1 MRTGLIAIKVFLIV
15 SMIILASTAV
25 ANDTMNSM
33 VIVDG
38 GWGKATS
45 QFGRD
50 YSGKTQDE
58 FELNLFVSNNEIY
71 ILDSMNN
78 RIQVFDNKGS
88 SIRNIL
94 LDTTWNKVGLYMFF
108 SIYKD
113 NIYILSGKPPHYSD
127 NGIVDIQKYSIDGK
141 YISTFGSKFLSTKTE
156 DFGHLFSA
164 PKSGHLYV
172 AVGGEKVLAINEQ
185 DKLVGPIIKANKGEV
200 VNLAG
205 ISPIGNPIVTV
216 SRSAGEIV
224 HTMVIDKE
232 SNKVIQ
238 TVSGRY
244 SMTDDKGK
252 FVAVRTLSASK
263 RKKKPMLTMI
273 EVFDS
278 VTNKKEVYEL
288 TGDIRVNK
296 NGSEKLYKL
305 AGSYFETSRMGA
317 DGTIYHLLALN
328 DGVLLRKISLAK

>member
-1 MRTGLIAIKVFLIV
+1 MKTGLIVFQVFLV
-15 SMIILASTAV
+15 VVMMTLASTV
-25 ANDTMNSM
+25 FANDKINSK
-33 VIVDG
+33 VIIDG

-58 FELNLFVSNNEIY
+58 FELNLFVSNYQIY

-78 RIQVFDNKGS
+78 RIQVFNNYGNPVS
-88 SIRNIL
+88 NIIL
-94 LDTTWNKVGLYMFF
+94 NTTWNKVGLYIFF

-113 NIYILSGKPPHYSD
+113 SIYILSGKPPYYSD

-141 YISTFGSKFLSTKTE
+141 YTSTFGSKFISAKTE
-156 DFGHLFSA
+156 DYGHLFSDT
-164 PKSGHLYV
+164 KSGHLYV
-172 AVGGEKVLAINEQ
+172 AVSGEKILAINEQ
-185 DKLVGPIIKANKGEV
+185 DKLVGSIIKANKGEV
-200 VNLAG
+200 VNLVG
-205 ISPIGNPIVTV
+205 MSPSGNPIVTV

-224 HTMVIDKE
+224 QTMVIDKE
-232 SNKVIQ
+232 SHRVIQ

-252 FVAVRTLSASK
+252 FIAVRTLSASK

-278 VTNKKEVYEL
+278 VTNKKEVFEL
-288 TGDIRVNK
+288 TGDIHINK
-296 NGSEKLYKL
+296 NGKEKVYKL
-305 AGSYFETSRMGA
+305 AGSHFEASRMDA
-317 DGTIYHLLALN
+317 DGAIYHMLALN
-328 DGVLLRKISLAK
+328 DGVVVRKITIK